1 VSKKKVKDLTL
12 DMKYTFYEKS
22 VQNTE
27 AEVDNLNKFY
37 EEAYG
42 KKPYTLREDFCGTG
56 MLMCDW
62 VKQGKKYE
70 AIGLDLDP
78 EPISIGK
85 ERHLSKLT
93 KQEQSRVDYIQANVM
108 EPNARKSDIIVAFN
122 FSYFIFKK
130 RAQLIEYFSAVRKS
144 LNKEGLFLL
153 DLFGGPECQM
163 PLEEETE
170 YSKFSY
176 FWDCKKFNPIT
187 NECSY
192 SIHFK
197 PNHGKKFRDVFTYD
211 WRMWSVPELREIL
224 EEAGFSESHCY
235 WEGDEDDGTGN
246 GEFHRSEQEDNC
258 ESYVVYLAALP

>member
-1 VSKKKVKDLTL
+1 MTKKKVKELTL

-42 KKPYTLREDFCGTG
+42 KKPYILREDFCGTG

-62 VKQGKKYE
+62 VRQSGE
-70 AIGLDLDP
+70 HQAFGLDLDP
-78 EPISIGK
+78 EPIAIGK
-85 ERHLSKLT
+85 DRHYSKLND
-93 KQEQSRVDYIQANVM
+93 EQKSRVEYIEANVM
-108 EPNARKSDIIVAFN
+108 NPSSRKADIVVAFN

-130 RAQLIEYFSAVRKS
+130 RKQLVEYFTSVRKS
-144 LNKEGLFLL
+144 LNKEGVFLL
-153 DLFGGPECQM
+153 DLFGGPECIM

-170 YSKFSY
+170 YNKFSY
-176 FWDCKKFNPIT
+176 FWDCQKFNPIT
-187 NECSY
+187 NECLY
-192 SIHFK
+192 AIHFK
-197 PNHGKKFRDVFTYD
+197 PKGGKKFKNVFTYD

-224 EEAGFSESHCY
+224 EEAGFSQTFCY
-235 WEGDEDDGTGN
+235 WEDDDEDGDGS
-246 GEFHRSEQEDNC
+246 GEYYRSEDEENC